1 MEVDDGNES
10 KPSASPVAFSSVFD
24 PSNPI
29 GFFKSAFAFASQ
41 MAADIFED
49 NQEDKM
55 ENKILSLLDDIKK
68 RKREKKDESEEEE
81 DAENKRWRTSEA
93 DTKKPSHDDPL
104 PPNKNN
110 GLDMKNYSWSQTLG
124 DVMVQVPVPIGTKKK
139 VVICDIK
146 NTSLRVGVKG
156 QPLLID
162 GELFQAVKVCE
173 SYWIL
178 EDNETV
184 TILLSKCNPWEWW
197 KSVVKGDRGIDTSR
211 CEPGLRRLDGL
222 GYEAERHMRKLL
234 FDYGQKCKG
243 LPTSDNC
250 PEVLQKFIVHHP
262 YLNLPPQSK

>member
-24 PSNPI
+24 PSNPM
-29 GFFKSAFAFASQ
+29 GFFKSAFTFASQ
-41 MAADIFED
+41 MAADIFDD

-93 DTKKPSHDDPL
+93 DTKSHPMTIRCRRT
-104 PPNKNN
+104 KT
-110 GLDMKNYSWSQTLG
+110 M
-124 DVMVQVPVPIGTKKK
+124 VPVPLGTKRKL
-139 VVICDIK
+139 VICDIK

-162 GELFQAVKVCE
+162 DELFQAVKVCE
-173 SYWIL
+173 SYWTL

-222 GYEAERHMRKLL
+222 GYEAERHMRKPL